1 MADQLYTIKNV
12 VRRVQTRLRRQIAPG
27 RLRFKQYIGN
37 HRLLRNQ
44 LLVLKEDEFNKYLPV
59 IEDGVRCG
67 SLEVIDPKGTTWRA
81 TPRGEIEK
89 IGKFGGVMA
98 REITPQPVPKAPP
111 VQAPP
116 SPESVVMEQP
126 VMDFTEEPIKD
137 NLTDLPHIGVGRA
150 RKLEAA
156 GVTTF
161 AQISEMSPIELVKLV
176 GAPFT
181 EDHAIEACEK
191 ALSLR
196 EK

>member
-1 MADQLYTIKNV
+1 MADQSYVIKNV

-44 LLVLKEDEFNKYLPV
+44 LLVLKEDEFNKYLSV

-67 SLEVIDPKGTTWRA
+67 SLEVVDPQGTTWRA

-98 REITPQPVPKAPP
+98 REITPQPVPPAPVP
-111 VQAPP
+111 TPPAP
-116 SPESVVMEQP
+116 ELVVMEQP
-126 VMDFTEEPIKD
+126 DVDFTDDVVKD

-156 GVTTF
+156 GVISF
-161 AQISEMSPIELVKLV
+161 SQISEMSPMELVKLI

-191 ALSLR
+191 AMSLK